1 MTETPMEP
9 TEPLATSIAQ
19 PKQVEAAMQRE
30 LTETESL
37 YVGDLLARAE
47 RLLLPRIPDLRTRAG
62 EDPIFSALV
71 ADIESEAVAR
81 VLRAPGNGIIRQ
93 EAEGNYSYSINLRVA
108 SGLLEILADEWARLG
123 VSTWRSI
130 APETDGYAA
139 GRYDAIP
146 PHWWF
151 QYGWP
156 AKNQMSEEWNL

>member
-1 MTETPMEP
+1 MADGDT
-9 TEPLATSIAQ
+9 AIASSAN
-19 PKQVEAAMQRE
+19 VEAAMQRE
-30 LTETESL
+30 LTTAEKQ
-37 YVGDLLARAE
+37 YVDGLLLRAE
-47 RLLLPRIPDLRTRAG
+47 RILVSRLPDLRERAE
-62 EDPIFSALV
+62 EDPTFSALV

-108 SGLLEILADEWARLG
+108 SGLLEILPDEWARLG
-123 VSTWRSI
+123 VSRWRSV

-139 GRYDAIP
+139 GRYGAIP

-156 AKNQMSEEWNL
+156 ARNQMSEEWDL

>member
-1 MTETPMEP
+1 MADEDT
-9 TEPLATSIAQ
+9 AIASSAN
-19 PKQVEAAMQRE
+19 VEAAMQRE
-30 LTETESL
+30 LTTAEKQ
-37 YVGDLLARAE
+37 YVDGLLLRAE
-47 RLLLPRIPDLRTRAG
+47 RILVSRLPDLRERAE
-62 EDPIFSALV
+62 EDPTFSALV

-108 SGLLEILADEWARLG
+108 SGLLEILPDEWARLG
-123 VSTWRSI
+123 VSRWRSV

-139 GRYDAIP
+139 GRHGAIP

-156 AKNQMSEEWNL
+156 ARNQMSEEWNL

>member
-1 MTETPMEP
+1 MADEDT
-9 TEPLATSIAQ
+9 AIASSAN
-19 PKQVEAAMQRE
+19 VEAALQRE
-30 LTETESL
+30 LTTDEKQ
-37 YVGDLLARAE
+37 YVDGLLLRAERILVSRLPDLRARAE
-47 RLLLPRIPDLRTRAG
+47 

-139 GRYDAIP
+139 GRYGGIP

-156 AKNQMSEEWNL
+156 ARNQMSEEWNL

>member
-1 MTETPMEP
+1 MADEDT
-9 TEPLATSIAQ
+9 AIASSEN
-19 PKQVEAAMQRE
+19 VEAAMQRE
-30 LTETESL
+30 LTTAEKQ
-37 YVGDLLARAE
+37 YVDGLLLRAE
-47 RLLLPRIPDLRTRAG
+47 RILVSRLPDLRERAE
-62 EDPIFSALV
+62 EDPTFSALV

-108 SGLLEILADEWARLG
+108 SGLLEILPDEWARLG
-123 VSTWRSI
+123 VSRWRSV

-139 GRYDAIP
+139 GRYGAIP

-156 AKNQMSEEWNL
+156 ARNQMSEEWDL

>member
-1 MTETPMEP
+1 MADEDT
-9 TEPLATSIAQ
+9 AIASSEN
-19 PKQVEAAMQRE
+19 VEAAMQRE
-30 LTETESL
+30 LTTAEKQ
-37 YVGDLLARAE
+37 YVDGLLLRAE
-47 RLLLPRIPDLRTRAG
+47 RILVSRLPDLRERAE
-62 EDPIFSALV
+62 EDPTFSALV

-108 SGLLEILADEWARLG
+108 SGLLEILPDEWARLG
-123 VSTWRSI
+123 VSRWRSV

-139 GRYDAIP
+139 GRYGAIP

-156 AKNQMSEEWNL
+156 ARNQMSEEWNL